1 MLEININDNNIL
13 FSSRYKDIISYFLF
27 GDNMIIDDSI
37 ERKYEALKFRLFE
50 IKKKYYYFERR
61 KITDEDY
68 ERYYREIIHVAN
80 HYDIDYSNITAR
92 NGSKKITWEY
102 VQSTDNSYE
111 KFIFAKKVYDRI
123 HITANNIENIN
134 LLLDLDHY
142 LGLITNVKNFYFT
155 GLTKEEAIKKSL
167 ESRYKRFPTIFKDE
181 IKALA
186 MDYRKFYDIN
196 RFSKESFY
204 ANGDIRIN
212 QEQGLEFVE
221 IGKLICD
228 NKLKEAHEK
237 VIEIGVHVK
246 GVPWPM

>member
-1 MLEININDNNIL
+1 MLEIHINDNNIL
-13 FSSRYKDIISYFLF
+13 FSSRHKDIISYFLF

-50 IKKKYYYFERR
+50 IEKKYYYFERIEVTY
-61 KITDEDY
+61 KDY

-123 HITANNIENIN
+123 RITANNIENIN

-155 GLTKEEAIKKSL
+155 GLTKGEAIL
-167 ESRYKRFPTIFKDE
+167 CPYELIKD
-181 IKALA
+181 
-186 MDYRKFYDIN
+186 
-196 RFSKESFY
+196 S
-204 ANGDIRIN
+204 
-212 QEQGLEFVE
+212 
-221 IGKLICD
+221 IGRTSPVG
-228 NKLKEAHEK
+228 N
-237 VIEIGVHVK
+237 
-246 GVPWPM
+246 

>member
-1 MLEININDNNIL
+1 
-13 FSSRYKDIISYFLF
+13 
-27 GDNMIIDDSI
+27 MIIDDSI
-37 ERKYEALKFRLFE
+37 ERNYEVLKFQLME
-50 IKKKYYYFERR
+50 IEHKYHYYFERR
-61 KITDEDY
+61 EITDEEY
-68 ERYYREIIHVAN
+68 EKYYLEMIQVAN
-80 HYDIDYSNITAR
+80 QHDIDYSNITAR

-123 HITANNIENIN
+123 IITANNIENIN
-134 LLLDLDHY
+134 LLLDLDYY

-155 GLTKEEAIKKSL
+155 GLTKKEAIKKSL
-167 ESRYKRFPTIFKDE
+167 ESRYKRFSTIFKDE
-181 IKALA
+181 IKAIA

-204 ANGDIRIN
+204 GDKKIRIN

-228 NKLKEAHEK
+228 NKLKEARDK
-237 VIEIGVHVK
+237 VIEIGTHVK
-246 GVPWPM
+246 GVPWPE